1 MSMPGALDHLLVL
14 DLTSHLSGP
23 YCAMMLADHGAD
35 VIKIE
40 PPTGDSA
47 RNMPPF
53 VNGES
58 APFMTW
64 NRNKR
69 SVVMDFKKQADRMAF
84 LRLVDKADIVVE
96 NYRPGVMDRL
106 GIGWDVLHA
115 RNPKLI
121 LASISGFGQTGP
133 YSSRGG
139 FDLITQAMSGLMS
152 TNGPADGAPFRL
164 PVAISDVTAGMF
176 LAFGVMAALEARHRT
191 GEGQRVETSL
201 FEAATSLAVYESAHY
216 FSTGTRPERI
226 GQAHRGSAPYQ
237 CLQTADGYITVG
249 ASQPKF
255 FEGFCNL
262 VGLPSLLT
270 DDRFTTNALR
280 VKNNDALIALLQA
293 KIIEKPSSFWLTELE
308 KLGIPAGPVQYYDEV
323 FTDPQILARDM
334 VVETRHP
341 VTGPFKTMGVPVK
354 LSATPGAVRA
364 PAPRLGE
371 HSDAILSPR
380 EAAE

>member
-1 MSMPGALDHLLVL
+1 MAGAFDHLLVL

-40 PPTGDSA
+40 PPSGDSA
-47 RNMPPF
+47 RAMPPF

-69 SVVMDFKKQADRMAF
+69 SVVLDLKKPEDKEALLKLADR
-84 LRLVDKADIVVE
+84 ADVLIE
-96 NYRPGVMDRL
+96 NYRPGVIDRL

-115 RNPKLI
+115 RNPRLI

-133 YSSRGG
+133 YAARGG

-152 TNGPADGAPFRL
+152 TNGPADGPPHRL
-164 PVAISDVTAGMF
+164 PIAISDVAAGMF
-176 LAFGVMAALEARHRT
+176 LAFGVMAAIEARHRT

-201 FEAATSLAVYESAHY
+201 LEAATSLAVYESAHY
-216 FSTGTRPERI
+216 FATGTRPERM
-226 GQAHRGSAPYQ
+226 GQAHRGSSPYQ
-237 CLQTADGYITVG
+237 CFETKDGYIAFG
-249 ASQPKF
+249 ASQPHF
-255 FEGFCNL
+255 FKALCEL
-262 VGLPSLLT
+262 VGLPELL
-270 DDRFTTNALR
+270 DDPRFASNAER
-280 VKNNDALIALLQA
+280 VKNNKVLVGLLSDKMRLQ
-293 KIIEKPSSFWLTELE
+293 SSAHWLAGLDRA
-308 KLGIPAGPVQYYDEV
+308 GIPAGPVLHYDEV

-334 VVETRHP
+334 VVETVHP
-341 VTGPFKTMGVPVK
+341 VTGPFRTMGVPVK

-371 HSDAILSPR
+371 HTSDVTGLG
-380 EAAE
+380 